1 MGSVTER
8 VRESLASVA
17 VIPVTPFGRD
27 GAIDVER
34 YEALVA
40 DLCEDG
46 FEVIT
51 PNGNTGEFHALSGSE
66 HRETIAAAS
75 RAAAGRGTIV
85 AGVGFDVATA
95 IELGRFAEASGA
107 RAVMIHQPA
116 HPQRSDRGW
125 VRYHQAIALALPDM
139 AVVPYVRDPRV
150 TPAMIRSVAES
161 CPNLAGIKYAV
172 ADALG
177 FAALAQELS
186 DLRLTWVC
194 GLAEPW
200 APFFWVSGATGFT
213 SGLANVHPQLSHRML
228 DCLRAD
234 DLAGAMAAWRLAQ
247 PFEELR
253 ARRASANNVPV
264 VKEALHQQ
272 GRCERTVRP
281 PLEELD
287 EAERSEVAR
296 ILASWQPTMTPGGA
310 W

>member
-1 MGSVTER
+1 MRSATER

-34 YEALVA
+34 YEALVT
-40 DLCEDG
+40 DLYEHG
-46 FEVIT
+46 FDVIT
-51 PNGNTGEFHALSGSE
+51 PNGGTGEFHALSASE
-66 HRETIAAAS
+66 HRQTIAAAT
-75 RAAAGRGTIV
+75 RAAAGRGTTV
-85 AGVGFDVATA
+85 AGIGFDVASA
-95 IELGRFAEASGA
+95 VELGRFAEASGA
-107 RAVMIHQPA
+107 GAVMIHQPA
-116 HPQRSDRGW
+116 HPQRSDGGW
-125 VRYHQAIALALPDM
+125 VRYHQAIAQALPDM
-139 AVVPYVRDPRV
+139 AIVPYVRDPRV
-150 TPAMIRSVAES
+150 TSAMIRSLAES

-177 FAALAQELS
+177 FAAMVQELS
-186 DLRLTWVC
+186 DLPITWVC

-200 APFFWVSGATGFT
+200 APFFWMAGATGFT
-213 SGLANVHPQLSHRML
+213 SGLANVHPRLSRRML

-234 DLAGAMAAWRLAQ
+234 DLPGAMAAWRLAQ
-247 PFEELR
+247 PFEQLR

-281 PLEELD
+281 PLEELGG
-287 EAERSEVAR
+287 AERSEVAQ
-296 ILASWQPTMTPGGA
+296 ILASWQPTMGPGGA